1 MVVTERRYVYTSST
15 ARSVVLTGRSTGKV
29 NRTSQRVSV
38 FVTMVVCNVYIVM
51 SVVTGTAACRI
62 FGIYDNGGW

>member
-1 MVVTERRYVYTSST
+1 MVVTERRYVYTSSI

-29 NRTSQRVSV
+29 NRTSQRVYL

-51 SVVTGTAACRI
+51 SVVTGTDAYGI
-62 FGIYDNGGW
+62 FGVYGNGG